1 MLIDLSPGAI
11 RAVGLVF
18 YLIGL
23 LALVCIV
30 RTFGYPDARK
40 FIFLSVPVFAFCSF
54 ASCVVHVYS
63 ITENAPTPVALKG
76 GVARLL
82 SLPVWA
88 VAAAAALGLAFIVVS
103 LARLEKT
110 IGRELSAQSVC
121 EGIDQLPDG
130 ICVSLKNGFPRLVN
144 DQMQKIS
151 NAAFGVGVLDT
162 KRLDEKLE
170 RRAFQPGCRLEERD
184 GNQFLCLPDGGVW
197 QIKRQSI
204 TADGRE
210 LTETIAYDV
219 TERYNNLLELEKRN
233 ARLAEVNRQLHD
245 VLGNMNRIVRE
256 KEILSARIRLHN
268 DLGHCLLML
277 ENYMLHGG
285 ERETVMRELSDTV
298 EMLWDKQSDA
308 HTEDRMFALFEAA
321 KAVGVEIRLQGE
333 LPGQW
338 KELIEIAILE
348 CLTNTVKH
356 AKGKTLNVSF
366 ADDGAFDTV
375 VLTNDGDPPKGVVH
389 ETGGLASLRTLAGR
403 QGAEMTVE
411 SEPAF
416 RLTLR
421 LPKQGPAD
429 GSLTFSG
436 QSAEGGFS

>member
-210 LTETIAYDV
+210 VALTLKEY
-219 TERYNNLLELEKRN
+219 NLLQLMMEKPRQVFTRDEL
-233 ARLAEVNRQLHD
+233 LAAVWGDEHAGETRTVD
-245 VLGNMNRIVRE
+245 VHIG
-256 KEILSARIRLHN
+256 
-268 DLGHCLLML
+268 
-277 ENYMLHGG
+277 
-285 ERETVMRELSDTV
+285 T
-298 EMLWDKQSDA
+298 
-308 HTEDRMFALFEAA
+308 
-321 KAVGVEIRLQGE
+321 
-333 LPGQW
+333 
-338 KELIEIAILE
+338 
-348 CLTNTVKH
+348 
-356 AKGKTLNVSF
+356 
-366 ADDGAFDTV
+366 
-375 VLTNDGDPPKGVVH
+375 
-389 ETGGLASLRTLAGR
+389 LRTKLGGAGSVIQTVR
-403 QGAEMTVE
+403 GVGYRLEAE
-411 SEPAF
+411 P
-416 RLTLR
+416 
-421 LPKQGPAD
+421 
-429 GSLTFSG
+429 
-436 QSAEGGFS
+436 

>member
-1 MLIDLSPGAI
+1 MLIDLPLSAI
-11 RAVGLVF
+11 RAVGYGF
-18 YLIGL
+18 YLIGWL
-23 LALVCIV
+23 SLVCIV
-30 RTFGYPDARK
+30 RAFGYPGKKKYMFRN
-40 FIFLSVPVFAFCSF
+40 IPVFALCSF
-54 ASCVVHVYS
+54 VSCVVNVYS
-63 ITENAPTPVALKG
+63 YIEDAKLPAALKPQF
-76 GVARLL
+76 VRMLA
-82 SLPVWA
+82 LPLWAAA
-88 VAAAAALGLAFIVVS
+88 VAAAVCLASVVVT
-103 LARLEKT
+103 LVRLKKT

-144 DQMQKIS
+144 DQMQRIS
-151 NAAFGVGVLDT
+151 NTLFGVGILNLQQLD
-162 KRLDEKLE
+162 KRMAQ
-170 RRAFQPGCRLEERD
+170 RAFRPGCRLEERD
-184 GNQFLCLPDGGVW
+184 GNLFLCLPDDSVW
-197 QIKRQSI
+197 QLRRQSV
-204 TADGRE
+204 TVNRNE
-210 LTETIAYDV
+210 MTEIIAYDV
-219 TERYNNLLELEKRN
+219 TERYNDLLELEQRN
-233 ARLAEVNRQLHD
+233 ERLAAVNRQLHD
-245 VLGNMNRIVRE
+245 VLRDINRVVRE

-333 LPGQW
+333 LPGAW

-375 VLTNDGDPPKGVVH
+375 VLTNDGDPPKGVVR